1 MLRQPPR
8 STRTDTLFPYT
19 TLFRS
24 ILTPGE
30 AVTALAAADV
40 ALEARGADRLTGEQ
54 LRPRYTQIAWRPEA
68 AAFVANKAAML
79 AGRRGV
85 LETILDARIAAEDM
99 VMPAPLRDKKR
110 EQYVLPDRRTARR
123 LLSPS
128 GPWLPDTFPP
138 PFTPLTPSA

>member
-1 MLRQPPR
+1 MWLDPGRGGEALYAGLVEESREAGRRLSDSASLP
-8 STRTDTLFPYT
+8 
-19 TLFRS
+19 
-24 ILTPGE
+24 ILTPCE

-110 EQYVLPDRRTARR
+110 NQLGRASCRERG
-123 LLSPS
+123 
-128 GPWLPDTFPP
+128 GP
-138 PFTPLTPSA
+138 